1 MKTFSKNL
9 TIKLIL
15 TIVHMGLLYI
25 IMFMERGKLHCS
37 LIALI
42 AGTFAFKSVA
52 IAGAAVL
59 SANFVRYSSSM
70 TTLPMIGIVASSIS
84 DTMKDMCIDNE
95 NSIALEGNVKAIEE
109 NSIVYANKDS
119 NAAQI
124 TTERTETQEIQESQE
139 AQKSRKVSK
148 NPEES
153 PIQNSSSTKKKT
165 DLKSRCKYL
174 FKKINENYSDID
186 YADEF
191 IDKYFYYML
200 KNIDQVKENLVE
212 NGENEEYSSELEDPD
227 ENDDVTDSR
236 SDDVTDSRSD
246 DVTDSRSDDVTDSRK
261 LSHSNESGS
270 GTDSKNQQSVLSDSF
285 KEDSDSAS
293 YSDWENE
300 DANVP
305 EPEPKKHSSPGFFGY
320 IASFLGIS

>member
-15 TIVHMGLLYI
+15 TIAHMGLLYI
-25 IMFMERGKLHCS
+25 IMFMERGKWHCS

-109 NSIVYANKDS
+109 NSIVYTNKDS
-119 NAAQI
+119 NATQI
-124 TTERTETQEIQESQE
+124 TTESTETQESQESQE

-148 NPEES
+148 NPDES
-153 PIQNSSSTKKKT
+153 PIQNSSSTKKKAN
-165 DLKSRCKYL
+165 LKSRYKYL

-191 IDKYFYYML
+191 FDKCFYYML

-236 SDDVTDSRSD
+236 SDDVTDSR
-246 DVTDSRSDDVTDSRK
+246 K

-285 KEDSDSAS
+285 KENSDSDSAS
-293 YSDWENE
+293 Y
-300 DANVP
+300 
-305 EPEPKKHSSPGFFGY
+305 
-320 IASFLGIS
+320 